1 MPESRPVSTTTSHY
15 YIYYPVRMGLE
26 ADLSR
31 TLFNLQNDIQHTTGV
46 AGRFLRKADDPWT
59 WMEIYENVTDVAA
72 FDSALESGVEK
83 HGLERFVDEGASRRI
98 ERFIPC
104 A

>member
-1 MPESRPVSTTTSHY
+1 VTPSHY
-15 YIYYPVRMGLE
+15 YIYYPVRIGLE
-26 ADLSR
+26 ADLAR
-31 TLFNLQNDIQHTTGV
+31 ALFNLQAELAAQTGI

-72 FDSALESGVEK
+72 FDAALEQAVIK
-83 HGLERFVDEGASRRI
+83 HALLRFVDEGGRRHL
-98 ERFIPC
+98 ERFVPC